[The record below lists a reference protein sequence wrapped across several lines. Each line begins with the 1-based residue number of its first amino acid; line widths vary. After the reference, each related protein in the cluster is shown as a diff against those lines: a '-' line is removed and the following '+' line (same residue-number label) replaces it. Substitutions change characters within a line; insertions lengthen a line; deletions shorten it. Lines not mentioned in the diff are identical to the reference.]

1 MRLLV
6 KRFAG
11 WIAAGLVS
19 IAAAGAMV
27 AAAQNP
33 QNQTVQLTQAA
44 PAPAS
49 QWARDRGDL
58 PHDPDYL
65 IGTLPNGM
73 RYLVLRNYTPPRQVA
88 LRMVI
93 DAGSMQERPGEEG
106 VAHFLEHLAFRG
118 TELYPD
124 GELNRQLEN
133 LGLQMGSD
141 VNASTGPDRTTFQFD
156 LSRNDPVSIQT
167 GLSVIRQIVSAMT
180 IAPAMVDAERCVV
193 LAEERARAGPGL
205 EASKA
210 LLRMQLGDH
219 PYGRPP
225 IGLRN
230 VIETVTPATVRG
242 FYDAY
247 YRPERATLVIVGDVN
262 TQALIG
268 QIGTMFGDWKGRGQP
283 GADPKPVMTKP
294 PSQDISMLVTAGAPD
309 TSIMLRWFEP
319 YQNRAPTKAEVRKSL
334 VEQLGAGIVARRMQG
349 LNEAAGKPAAI
360 IGSAS
365 PAAITHV
372 WNGEM
377 ATSARVT
384 DVAKTIDVMV
394 KAHRQAVQF
403 GVTQEE
409 LDRQIA
415 LRVEASKREA
425 ERGRTGTSVSLV
437 ESAVDYINADVPF
450 ISLQQS
456 HEILMAQ
463 APTITLAEVNAALKA
478 RFAGG
483 AKPDLLY
490 RGSAP
495 PPGGEQALRAA
506 YNSAWNA
513 AVTAYK
519 PDAVK
524 PWPYTDFGTAGVVA
538 DRKLIPDLNVTLVRF
553 ENGVKLTIKPMP
565 TNKDL
570 ISVRVRMGWGR
581 LQMPLNVI
589 DASDMGLSLWS
600 SGGLKKLTPTE
611 QSRTLAGRR
620 AGAIARTLDDA
631 YALDNMN
638 ITTREDFP
646 LQMQIMTAMVTDSAY
661 RADDWASWM
670 QASDQADASLKLTPS
685 GVLERELDALLH
697 SGDLRWTI
705 NSKHQRDTWKPQDS
719 VKYIKPIVDN
729 SPIEVIVV
737 GDVGVETT
745 IQEVAK
751 TLGALPARK
760 PIAEPKGMRDVKFP
774 KPGTTTLPHKGRPDQ
789 GYALIG
795 WPTYAGAFK
804 NIREERI
811 GMVLAQ
817 MLRDNA
823 TRKFRSE
830 GGATYS
836 PMETVDFSTFLPDY
850 GFIGLAIEV
859 PPETID
865 DVQKQIQQIA
875 TDMATNP
882 VPESEIQRIVGPKLE
897 QYRRAYTTAVGY
909 WMELL
914 ANAHENP
921 SGMEYLR
928 SEGSDYAAI
937 TPADIQAAAK
947 KWLKPETAWKLK
959 VVPG

>member
-6 KRFAG
+6 KRVAG
-11 WIAAGLVS
+11 WVATGFVAA
-19 IAAAGAMV
+19 AAAGALV
-27 AAAQNP
+27 ASAQ
-33 QNQTVQLTQAA
+33 QTQTVQLAQSAA

-49 QWARDRGDL
+49 QWARDKGDL
-58 PHDPDYL
+58 PHDPDYI

-88 LRMVI
+88 MRMVI
-93 DAGSMQERPGEEG
+93 DAGSMQERSGEEG

-167 GLSVIRQIVSAMT
+167 GLSVIRQVVSAML
-180 IAPAMVDAERCVV
+180 IAPDALNVERGVV
-193 LAEERARAGPGL
+193 LAEERSRAGPGL

-210 LLRMQLGDH
+210 LLRLQLGDH

-225 IGLRN
+225 IGLRS
-230 VIETVTPATVRG
+230 VIETVTPETVRG

-262 TQALIG
+262 VQTLIPQIATQ
-268 QIGTMFGDWKGRGQP
+268 FGDWKGRGTP
-283 GADPKPVMTKP
+283 GVDPKPVMTKP
-294 PSQDISMLVTAGAPD
+294 ASPDVSMLVTAGAPD

-319 YQNRAPTKAEVRKSL
+319 YQDRSPTRAEVRRSL
-334 VEQLGAGIVARRMQG
+334 IEQLGAGIVARRMAG
-349 LNEAAGKPAAI
+349 LNDAAGKPAAV

-365 PAAITHV
+365 PSAVSHV
-372 WNGEM
+372 WNGEI
-377 ATSARVT
+377 ASSARVT

-394 KAHRQAVQF
+394 KAHRQAVQY
-403 GVTQEE
+403 GVTQDE

-415 LRVEASKREA
+415 LRIEASKREA

-437 ESAVDYINADVPF
+437 ESALDYIAADVPF

-456 HEILMAQ
+456 HTLLMEQ
-463 APTITLAEVNAALKA
+463 MPTITLAEVNAALKA
-478 RFAGG
+478 RFASNP
-483 AKPDLLY
+483 KPDLLY
-490 RGSAP
+490 RGSEP
-495 PPGGEQALRAA
+495 PKGGEQALRTAF
-506 YNSAWNA
+506 NNAWNA
-513 AVTAYK
+513 AVTPYK

-524 PWPYTDFGTAGVVA
+524 PWPYTDFGTPGVVA
-538 DRKLIPDLNVTLVRF
+538 ERNLIPDLNVTLVRF

-581 LQMPLNVI
+581 LQMPMNVI

-638 ITTREDFP
+638 IATREDLP
-646 LQMQIMTAMVTDSAY
+646 LQMQIMTAMIADSAY
-661 RADDWASWM
+661 RADDWPSWM

-705 NSKHQRDTWKPQDS
+705 NSKHQRDTWKAEDS

-882 VPESEIQRIVGPKLE
+882 VPDSEIQRIVGPKIE
-897 QYRRAYTTAVGY
+897 QYRRAYTSAVGY

-914 ANAHENP
+914 GNAHDDP

-928 SEGSDYAAI
+928 SEGSDYASI